1 MQLKMRGSTK
11 MEIDRFSVLA
21 ASTLMMLVVG
31 ICAEAPVAA
40 ESAMATKCAYYDPR
54 PHCSEK
60 EREARRKIFG
70 LPTLEKIQ
78 RRTMRGGEASEL
90 IVATVMVKQR
100 GGLALVLQ
108 RDRGGTPIVEI
119 HSMPVS
125 SRPADYQPIKAVIP
139 EAIWALALSKGNALD
154 LVYDT
159 DEVLVCGAN
168 FSVEI
173 MDKVGNVRAP
183 DGDSCGGEPRGVYF
197 DFLAE
202 AALQQLPHCAALMP
216 SISDWVP
223 EKLVACFDLRGDK
236 MIAAELYNRLQLLE
250 DRSFWETN
258 DGWTDPS
265 EILPLLDEEISFLWP
280 GTPMMDD
287 AEMVANFWTGG
298 WLATVQFK
306 TGPIY
311 AGTDGSARVEG
322 RVVFESGTSEG
333 VERQASGTFTSTW
346 LKGADGKFRM
356 RRFDYLVPSVRAA
369 KLFRSANRHKQ

>member
-1 MQLKMRGSTK
+1 MK
-11 MEIDRFSVLA
+11 IDRFSVLA

-31 ICAEAPVAA
+31 ICAEAPAA
-40 ESAMATKCAYYDPR
+40 AAGSTSKASKCAYYDPR
-54 PHCSEK
+54 PRCTEK

-70 LPTLEKIQ
+70 LPSLEKIQ
-78 RRTMRGGEASEL
+78 RRTMSGGEASEL

-100 GGLALVLQ
+100 EGLALVLQ

-125 SRPADYQPIKAVIP
+125 SRPADYQPIRAIIP
-139 EAIWALALSKGNALD
+139 EAIWALALAKGNALD

-173 MDKVGNVRAP
+173 VDKEGNVRAP

-216 SISDWVP
+216 SISDWVL
-223 EKLVACFDLRGDK
+223 EKLAACFDLRGDK
-236 MIAAELYNRLQLLE
+236 KIAAELYNRLQSLE

-265 EILPLLDEEISFLWP
+265 EILPLLDEEISFSWLGIP
-280 GTPMMDD
+280 LMDD

-298 WLATVQFK
+298 WLAPVKFK
-306 TGPIY
+306 TGPIF
-311 AGTDGSARVEG
+311 AGADGSARVEG
-322 RVVFESGTSEG
+322 RVVFETSTSEG

-346 LKGADGKFRM
+346 RRGADGKFRM
-356 RRFDYLVPSVRAA
+356 RRFDYLAPSVRAA
-369 KLFRSANRHKQ
+369 RLFRSANWRKR